1 VTLCGLAASGWSAV
15 LWSNTRLGPFVF
27 LLAMAVVTSR
37 MKVRLPLVE
46 GTVSVNFLFILLG
59 AIELN
64 APQTVLIAAAATL
77 SQCLWKPRHRVTL
90 IQLVFNVSSSAYSGF
105 GCHLVFANLAASSV
119 PSLSYLPV
127 LPVVGAVATY
137 FFLNT
142 LSVSGIIF
150 LTQDA
155 QTQKKTLV
163 ETWHGSFLY
172 TAPQYLIGAL
182 LVLIL
187 DRLYSAFGG
196 VIFLLVLPVLFL
208 IYYSYR
214 LYLGQLEQEKKHVT
228 EMSELQMRT
237 IRGLALAIEAKDST
251 THYHVRRVRRFALT
265 LAAAI
270 PVSALERQAV
280 EAAALL
286 HDIGKLAIPEHILSK
301 PGKLT
306 DEEFAKMKTHTVVG
320 AEILESIGFPYPVVP
335 IVRHHHEKW
344 DGSGY
349 PDGLK
354 GREIPI
360 GARILS
366 VVDCFDALTSDR
378 QYRRAMG
385 AQEAVALIRSEAG
398 RSYDPAI
405 VTLFEK
411 HYQALNSE
419 SHESLCAD
427 PALGGGSVA
436 SAAPHLNSL
445 PTAEVAAAAGFMSSI
460 AAAREEF
467 QHLLDVTTE
476 LGNSLRTE
484 EVFSLLS
491 HRLKTMAPYDC
502 MVIFTLRESV
512 LVPLFSVGVD
522 SEFMGGHEIPVGD
535 GLSGWVVK
543 NRRPVTNGDPRIEP
557 GYRNRTL
564 AEQALKSAISVPLES
579 PSGVIGALTLYSRTP
594 DFYNADHLRVL
605 LSLSAKASLTIENA
619 LRFDEAR
626 KNATTDELTGLPNT
640 RSLHLEL
647 ERELSFCRRGN
658 HILSV
663 LVLDLNGFKQVNDRF
678 GHLAGN
684 RLLARVAVGLTACCR
699 EHDYCARVGGDE
711 FVMMLRDAG
720 PLDLDRRLEQLCDA
734 VVQAGID
741 VLGERVVSLSVGS
754 AFYPSDA
761 ETAEAL
767 VSQADSRMYE
777 MKRAG
782 KLGRS
787 GVTAEA
793 AEVSFAR

>member
-1 VTLCGLAASGWSAV
+1 MTLCGLVLSAWSAV
-15 LWSNTRLGPFVF
+15 LWSNTHLGQFAF
-27 LLAMAVVTSR
+27 LLGMAVVTSR
-37 MKVRLPLVE
+37 MKVRLPGVE

-77 SQCLWKPRHRVTL
+77 SQCLWKPKHRVTST
-90 IQLVFNVSSSAYSGF
+90 QLVFNVSSAASSGF
-105 GCHLVFANLAASSV
+105 GCHLAFASLAASSV
-119 PSLSYLPV
+119 LALPHLPV
-127 LPVVGAVATY
+127 LPVVGAVSVY

-150 LTQDA
+150 LTQEGL
-155 QTQKKTLV
+155 TQKKTLI

-187 DRLYSAFGG
+187 DRLYSAFGWP
-196 VIFLLVLPVLFL
+196 IFLLVMPVLFL

-251 THYHVRRVRRFALT
+251 AHYHVRRVRRFVLT
-265 LAAAI
+265 LAAEVS
-270 PVSALERQAV
+270 VSALERQAI
-280 EAAALL
+280 EAASLL

-306 DEEFAKMKTHTVVG
+306 VEEFAKMKTHTVVG

-354 GREIPI
+354 GEQIPI

-378 QYRRAMG
+378 QYRRAI
-385 AQEAVALIRSEAG
+385 EPRDAVAFIRSEAG
-398 RSYDPAI
+398 KSYDPGMVA
-405 VTLFEK
+405 LLEK
-411 HYQALNSE
+411 HFETFNSEEPEFLCVDSAFGVALN
-419 SHESLCAD
+419 
-427 PALGGGSVA
+427 GSTDLKA
-436 SAAPHLNSL
+436 TPI
-445 PTAEVAAAAGFMSSI
+445 AEVTGPTGFMSSI

-502 MVIFTLRESV
+502 MVIFNLRDSR
-512 LVPLFSVGVD
+512 LVPLFSVGID
-522 SEFMGGHEIPVGD
+522 SEFMGAQEVPIGE
-535 GLSGWVVK
+535 GLSGWVAK
-543 NRRPVTNGDPRIEP
+543 NSRPVTNGGPYMEI
-557 GYRNRTL
+557 GYRSRSL
-564 AEQALKSAISVPLES
+564 SEQALKSAIAVPLES
-579 PSGVIGALTLYSRTP
+579 PSGVIGVLTLYSSTP
-594 DFYNADHLRVL
+594 DFYTADHLRVL

-619 LRFDEAR
+619 LRFDEVR
-626 KNATTDELTGLPNT
+626 KNATTDELTGLPNA

-647 ERELSFCRRGN
+647 ERELSFCRRAN
-658 HILSV
+658 HILCV

-678 GHLAGN
+678 GHLQGN
-684 RLLARVAVGLTACCR
+684 RLLARVAIGLTGCCR
-699 EHDYCARVGGDE
+699 EHDYCARIGGDE
-711 FVMMLRDAG
+711 FVMMMRDAG
-720 PLDLDRRLEQLCDA
+720 PLDLDRRIDQLCEA

-754 AFYPSDA
+754 AFYPADG
-761 ETAEAL
+761 ETAETL
-767 VSQADSRMYE
+767 VSQADLRMYE

-782 KLGRS
+782 KLGRT
-787 GVTAEA
+787 GVILA
-793 AEVSFAR
+793 APEISLVR